1 MKLISRKKKA
11 ENQYF
16 AVTPSGK
23 KYAIVNPFSE
33 ELKINGHK
41 EEIKIFEDQD
51 GFTYLEYKNKKY
63 LAEIIEKNQN
73 KYPVLLNG
81 VSYSFTIE
89 SPISYR
95 RRKYLEKFKQ
105 VSKTETINAPMP
117 GKIIELLVDEN
128 TIVKEGE
135 AILILEAMKMQNEIS
150 THVSAK
156 VISINVRPGDNV
168 TKDQVMLEIE
178 R

>member
-1 MKLISRKKKA
+1 MKLYSGKKKT

-16 AVTPSGK
+16 AVTPHGK
-23 KYAIVNPFSE
+23 KYMIINPFSE
-33 ELKINGHK
+33 ELKINSHK
-41 EEIKIFEDQD
+41 EEIKIFEDED

-73 KYPVLLNG
+73 KYTVLLNG

-95 RRKYLEKFKQ
+95 RRKFLEKYKQ
-105 VSKTETINAPMP
+105 GSKTETINAPMP

-128 TIVKEGE
+128 TPVKEGE
-135 AILILEAMKMQNEIS
+135 AILILEAMKMQNEIT
-150 THVSAK
+150 THVSGK
-156 VISINVRPGDNV
+156 VKNITVRPGDTV
-168 TKDQVMLEIE
+168 TKDQVMMEIE
-178 R
+178 K

>member
-1 MKLISRKKKA
+1 MKITTKNKKK
-11 ENQYF
+11 ESQYF
-16 AVTPSGK
+16 AVTSHGK
-23 KYAIVNPFSE
+23 KYTIINPFSE

-41 EEIKIFEDQD
+41 LEIKIFEDDD

-73 KYPVLLNG
+73 KYTVLLNG

-89 SPISYR
+89 SPISYS

-105 VSKTETINAPMP
+105 VSKSENITAPMP
-117 GKIIELLVDEN
+117 GKIIEVLVDEN
-128 TIVKEGE
+128 VTVKEGE
-135 AILILEAMKMQNEIS
+135 AILILEAMKMQNEIT
-150 THVSAK
+150 THVAGK
-156 VISINVRPGDNV
+156 VKKINVRPGDTV
-168 TKDQVMLEIE
+168 TKDQVMMEIE

>member
-1 MKLISRKKKA
+1 MKFYSGKKKT

-16 AVTPSGK
+16 AVTPRGK
-23 KYAIVNPFSE
+23 KYMIVNPFSE
-33 ELKINGHK
+33 ELKINSHK
-41 EEIKIFEDQD
+41 EEIKIFEDED

-63 LAEIIEKNQN
+63 LAEIIEKSQN
-73 KYPVLLNG
+73 KYTVLLNG

-95 RRKYLEKFKQ
+95 RRKYLEKHKQ
-105 VSKTETINAPMP
+105 VLKAETINAPMP
-117 GKIIELLVDEN
+117 GKIIELLVEEN
-128 TIVKEGE
+128 TTVKEGE

-150 THVSAK
+150 THVSGK
-156 VISINVRPGDNV
+156 VKKINVRPGDTV
-168 TKDQVMLEIE
+168 AKDQVMMEIE

>member
-1 MKLISRKKKA
+1 MKIYPGKKKTVS
-11 ENQYF
+11 QYF
-16 AVTPSGK
+16 AVTPRGK
-23 KYAIVNPFSE
+23 KYKIINPFSE

-41 EEIKIFEDQD
+41 EEIKIFEDED

-63 LAEIIEKNQN
+63 LAEITEKNQN
-73 KYPVLLNG
+73 KYTVLLNG
-81 VSYSFTIE
+81 VSHSFTIE

-95 RRKYLEKFKQ
+95 RRKFLEKFKQ

-117 GKIIELLVDEN
+117 GKIIELLVDLN
-128 TIVKEGE
+128 TPVKEGE

-150 THVSAK
+150 SHVSGK

-168 TKDQVMLEIE
+168 TKDQVMMEIE

>member
-1 MKLISRKKKA
+1 MKLIPKKKKK
-11 ENQYF
+11 ETQYI
-16 AVTPSGK
+16 AVSTHGK
-23 KYAIVNPFSE
+23 KYRIVNPFSE
-33 ELKINGHK
+33 ELKINGRK
-41 EEIKIFEDQD
+41 EEVKIFEDND

-63 LAEIIEKNQN
+63 LAEITEKNQN
-73 KYPVLLNG
+73 KFTVLLNG

-95 RRKYLEKFKQ
+95 RRKYLEKYKQ

-117 GKIIELLVDEN
+117 GKIIEMLVDVN
-128 TIVKEGE
+128 AIVKEGD

-150 THVSAK
+150 THVSGK
-156 VISINVRPGDNV
+156 VIKINVRPGDNV

>member
-1 MKLISRKKKA
+1 MKLNNPMKKT

-16 AVTPSGK
+16 AVTPRGK
-23 KYAIVNPFSE
+23 KYMIVNPFSE

-41 EEIKIFEDQD
+41 EEIKIFEDED

-63 LAEIIEKNQN
+63 LAEITEKNQN
-73 KYPVLLNG
+73 KYTVLLNG

-95 RRKYLEKFKQ
+95 RRKYLEKYKQ
-105 VSKTETINAPMP
+105 ASKTETINAPMP
-117 GKIIELLVDEN
+117 GKIIELLVEEN
-128 TIVKEGE
+128 ATVKEGE

-150 THVSAK
+150 THVSGK
-156 VISINVRPGDNV
+156 VTKINIRPGDNV
-168 TKDQVMLEIE
+168 TKDQVMMEIE